1 VIQDYIIKEE
11 FKNIH
16 KLNQIM
22 VKCDI
27 CKNKMIELFLDKLK
41 GTVIKKAGSSK
52 KYQICFECQK
62 KFRKKEELLEK
73 L

>member
-1 VIQDYIIKEE
+1 
-11 FKNIH
+11 
-16 KLNQIM
+16 M

-27 CKNKMIELFLDKLK
+27 CKNKIVELFLGKLK
-41 GTVIKKAGSSK
+41 GTIIKKPGKSK
-52 KYQICFECQK
+52 QHSVCFECQK